1 VSEALLSLRAS
12 VLVDF
17 SLLQFLKFYFL
28 ESTMHFLLQHS
39 SHELLIRSTSEAME
53 NICSKG
59 YDFLRSFFNPL
70 LELVHRIEEASRH
83 AQVME
88 TSCQFILRACTH
100 LINDLTEAEL
110 ASKLNQLCEQSIM
123 HLLKVCDFL
132 RFLKLVPFYCI
143 HISSV
148 FTYL

>member
-1 VSEALLSLRAS
+1 
-12 VLVDF
+12 
-17 SLLQFLKFYFL
+17 
-28 ESTMHFLLQHS
+28 MHFLLQHS

-70 LELVHRIEEASRH
+70 LELVHRIEGAPRH
-83 AQVME
+83 AQIME

-100 LINDLTEAEL
+100 LINDLTEVEL

-123 HLLKVCDFL
+123 HLLKVCDIL
-132 RFLKLVPFYCI
+132 RLLKLKPFCYTFFI
-143 HISSV
+143 HIS
-148 FTYL
+148 